1 MKVTTTR
8 SGLDVNAAMTRA
20 AAAAPRLA
28 ANAAEEAA
36 DLIATRARRL
46 VPSRTGRM
54 RGSIRVDTGGG
65 AATVVA
71 GGSRAKYFGWVDYG
85 GLLRKQNIRR
95 PYRSGGRYVY
105 PAADQVWPKVI
116 GAAEDA
122 AAAMVRAGG
131 LG

>member
-8 SGLDVNAAMTRA
+8 TGMDVSAAMVRA

-28 ANAAEEAA
+28 AAAAEEAA

-54 RGSIRVDTGGG
+54 RGSIRVDLGGG
-65 AATVVA
+65 AAIVTG
-71 GGSRAKYFGWVDYG
+71 GGSRARYFGWVDYG

-95 PYRSGGRYVY
+95 PYRSGGRYLY
-105 PAADQVWPKVI
+105 PAADQVWPKVVDTV
-116 GAAEDA
+116 EDA
-122 AAAMVRAGG
+122 AAGIVRAGG
-131 LG
+131 L